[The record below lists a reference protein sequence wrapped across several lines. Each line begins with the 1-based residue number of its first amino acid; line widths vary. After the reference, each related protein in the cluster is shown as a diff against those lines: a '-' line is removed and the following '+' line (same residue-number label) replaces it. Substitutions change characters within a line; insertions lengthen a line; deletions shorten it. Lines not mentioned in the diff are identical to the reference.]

1 MIKNK
6 GYFLLDA
13 VLGVLILS
21 ILVAAILYALE
32 VSVRGFRRVNEYI
45 YTDNQLENIFCDYL
59 IAQSFPHL
67 FIPEIQGSFLTP
79 YGEFLWQINMEDKDD
94 YLKGIVIKVNKDS
107 KIFSQAEYLFVKR

>member
-21 ILVAAILYALE
+21 LLVAAILYALE

-45 YTDNQLENIFCDYL
+45 YTDTQLENIFCDYL
-59 IAQSFPHL
+59 IAHSFPNL
-67 FIPEIQGSFLTP
+67 FIPETQGSFLTP
-79 YGEFLWQINMEDKDD
+79 YGEFSWQVNMLDKDD
-94 YLKGIVIKVNKDS
+94 YFKNIVIKIGKNS
-107 KIFSQAEYLFVKR
+107 KIFSRGEYLFVR